1 MAKSTSTTQPAEKIV
16 LGEAVVSK
24 LTSSATLVSLV
35 YQLYKKRGTGLVT

>member
-1 MAKSTSTTQPAEKIV
+1 MAKTTSTQPAVKMV

-24 LTSSATLVSLV
+24 LTSSATFVSLV